1 MAWHGRLS
9 AWGTRVAKP
18 RDDRQRDR
26 LRPGL
31 EDIIDLGHP
40 LVRLARAIDWQFLDQ
55 RFSSVCP
62 AFGNDAAQFLKI
74 RHPLF
79 RIAFLVFQR
88 LFLRVSFI
96 CCNAQPM
103 LLIRTP
109 KCCAR
114 SRNSASG

>member
-1 MAWHGRLS
+1 MA
-9 AWGTRVAKP
+9 AA
-18 RDDRQRDR
+18 
-26 LRPGL
+26 
-31 EDIIDLGHP
+31 DLGFE
-40 LVRLARAIDWQFLDQ
+40 AAFIDINDVL
-55 RFSSVCP
+55 CP
-62 AFGNDAAQFLKI
+62 AFGNDAAQFVKI

-88 LFLRVSFI
+88 LFLRVTLM

-103 LLIRTP
+103 LLMRTP